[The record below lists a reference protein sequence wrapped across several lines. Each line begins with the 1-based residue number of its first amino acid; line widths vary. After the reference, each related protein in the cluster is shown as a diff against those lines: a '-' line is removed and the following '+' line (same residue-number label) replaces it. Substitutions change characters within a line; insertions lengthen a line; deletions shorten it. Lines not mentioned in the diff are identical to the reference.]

1 MITASVAEGA
11 RAAGMPDERVH
22 ASNDWEETLARALGV
37 LAGGDRVL
45 VKGSRA
51 MRMERLVERI
61 ATEAAAGSRS

>member
-1 MITASVAEGA
+1 MQLLGA
-11 RAAGMPDERVH
+11 QYLCG
-22 ASNDWEETLARALGV
+22 NQTLARALGV
-37 LAGGDRVL
+37 LSGGDRVL